1 MIYLSFLLNILLF
14 FLIGFGPIV
23 IWLFIKKKSARKRT
37 YQNVEPLQ
45 ENAIYYR
52 EIPFE
57 NLGDAFWLS
66 YCGGLMENAEDI
78 FYAFLLK
85 WHLEG
90 YIDVYMEHGVYY
102 ARVKKKILY
111 TEELETKVFKHI
123 FLWGAYKT
131 PVKISNIR
139 FTNNLTLEK
148 SLRISYHNL
157 KRQGFVLPNNIYA
170 INSKGAFS
178 VPDNLKPKLEALI
191 GLKKFLEEFTLI
203 HEKSVEAI
211 HLYEM
216 YLVYAELFGIA
227 DKVEEELNIYM
238 TPELISFYIH
248 HDGM

>member
-1 MIYLSFLLNILLF
+1 MEIFLFIVSSFFIILF
-14 FLIGFGPIV
+14 FGLLPRQISKHIE
-23 IWLFIKKKSARKRT
+23 KKADDKVR
-37 YQNVEPLQ
+37 YQNVEKM
-45 ENAIYYR
+45 EDDSIYYR
-52 EIPFE
+52 EIPFD

-66 YCGGLMENAEDI
+66 YCAGLMEDAEDI

-85 WHLEG
+85 WHLEN
-90 YIDVYMEHGVYY
+90 YISVYKDHGVYY
-102 ARVKKKILY
+102 AKVKKKIPY
-111 TEELETKVFKHI
+111 IDELETKVFKHI
-123 FLWGAYKT
+123 FLLGAYKR

-148 SLRISYHNL
+148 TLRISYHKL
-157 KRQGFVLPNNIYA
+157 QKLGYMLPNNIYA
-170 INSKGAFS
+170 KDSKGAFS

-211 HLYEM
+211 CLYEM

-227 DKVEEELNIYM
+227 DKVEEELSVYM

-248 HDGM
+248 HAV